1 MIMEKKTFLKYSI
14 HFITK
19 MIPTLQE
26 ETFGQK
32 LRKIIF
38 QNGKRNNYLNGLTQ
52 SLFPQIIY
60 FITLILMVLA
70 GLVSQLQFLM
80 MVLMKMNLKKLKFF

>member
-1 MIMEKKTFLKYSI
+1 MEKKTFLKYLI

-19 MIPTLQE
+19 MIPILQE
-26 ETFGQK
+26 ETSGQK

-52 SLFPQIIY
+52 SLFLQIIY
-60 FITLILMVLA
+60 FTTLILMDQA
-70 GLVSQLQFLM
+70 GLVSQLAFLM